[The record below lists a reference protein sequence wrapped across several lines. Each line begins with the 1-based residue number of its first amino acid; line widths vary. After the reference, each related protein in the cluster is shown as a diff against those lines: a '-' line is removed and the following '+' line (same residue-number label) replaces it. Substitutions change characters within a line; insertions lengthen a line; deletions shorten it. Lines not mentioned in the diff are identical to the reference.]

1 MLSKKAKMGTYSTF
15 VGDTVL
21 TATKIAQHTVL
32 YIRERE
38 RERER
43 ERVCV
48 CVYAHGHVHTLDHAQ
63 LFLTPWTVA
72 QRIFLTQDRTCVS

>member
-1 MLSKKAKMGTYSTF
+1 MGTYSTF

-32 YIRERE
+32 YIRER
-38 RERER
+38 
-43 ERVCV
+43 VCV
-48 CVYAHGHVHTLDHAQ
+48 CVYAHRHVHTLNHAQ